1 MGRKFMKVKIKKN
14 KDNIIIESEDKNYVL
29 RITPRSF
36 TIDKKDLR
44 APGILIQKKSSGK
57 IIETEIGS
65 TTGIGLF
72 EGPDS
77 EIIIIP
83 NIKNPKSKIKNKP

>member
-1 MGRKFMKVKIKKN
+1 MKVKIKKN
-14 KDNIIIESEDKNYVL
+14 NDNIIIESEDKNYVL

-36 TIDKKDLR
+36 TIDKKDLK
-44 APGILIQKKSSGK
+44 APGILIHGKSSK
-57 IIETEIGS
+57 FIETEIDS

-83 NIKNPKSKIKNKP
+83 NIKNPKRKIKNKP

>member
-1 MGRKFMKVKIKKN
+1 MKLKIKKI
-14 KDNIIIESEDKNYVL
+14 KGNIIFESEDKNCVI
-29 RITPRSF
+29 RITPSSF

-44 APGILIQKKSSGK
+44 APGILIQKKSSGE

-65 TTGIGLF
+65 ITGIGLF

>member
-1 MGRKFMKVKIKKN
+1 MKLKIKKN
-14 KDNIIIESEDKNYVL
+14 KGNIIFESEDKNYVL
-29 RITPRSF
+29 RITPGSF

-65 TTGIGLF
+65 ITGIGLF

-83 NIKNPKSKIKNKP
+83 NIKNPKRKIKNKP